1 MLRTTAPQ
9 HLVTD
14 AHATVAVV
22 TSSGGPALSRALGLL
37 MLLSI
42 GVLGLPMALITVTLG
57 LFVVLIILTLGL
69 LVVLMIVTLGLLM
82 ALITVTL
89 GLLMALTTGTLGGRA
104 VGVARGDLEFGVAD
118 TGYGAVSR
126 AGTASLEDW
135 DAASGTFEE
144 VVAVLD
150 VRPGLSWVASRKSRD
165 SGEEE
170 RGREG
175 GQSLEGI
182 VHLDTGWN

>member
-1 MLRTTAPQ
+1 MTAPQ

-42 GVLGLPMALITVTLG
+42 GALGLLVALGTVTLGLLILLSIGALGLLVALITVTLR
-57 LFVVLIILTLGL
+57 
-69 LVVLMIVTLGLLM
+69 
-82 ALITVTL
+82 
-89 GLLMALTTGTLGGRA
+89 LLMALTTGTLGGGPVRA
-104 VGVARGDLEFGVAD
+104 ARRDLEFVVAD

-150 VRPGLSWVASRKSRD
+150 VRPGLSWVASRESRD

-175 GQSLEGI
+175 GQSLEGK
-182 VHLDTGWN
+182 VHLDARWN